1 MSYDE
6 MLLDDL
12 RWVKALNSLR
22 NKRVPEK
29 YLSVYNLDAIH
40 ALQQEVL
47 QRKFVWEIPYICKI
61 PKKNGEFRECFALP
75 IKSRLVMS
83 VIAGIYYDAT
93 CWQFDEH
100 CVSYQQGTSVA
111 WIVRSVR
118 NNLQQKDV
126 YGYKVDLSKYFDS
139 VPEDKVLSLLSE
151 ISEGSVI
158 DEYLYDFY
166 TDKRLLVNGKMTE
179 RFRSLCQGCAMGPI
193 LANLYLQDV
202 DYVVSKMC
210 LYYRYSDDILLV
222 GKNADTAL
230 HTLTGMLHD
239 LGLTL
244 NPDKVATLNNEFEFL
259 GAKIG
264 SGIRIGS
271 ENLQALKQEIK
282 HRCTH
287 QKHTR
292 DGQRRAVKSLQRLF
306 FKEDW
311 AQHSMFVYY
320 AGLVSGYDDFIELD
334 RYCRQCIRA
343 VLTGKNNFTTNLH
356 KTPDEMLVE
365 LGWVNLVDMLNLYN
379 TNRDVF
385 FEETHKIGGNHEF
398 T

>member
-1 MSYDE
+1 MTYDE
-6 MLLDDL
+6 MFQDDL

-29 YLSVYNLDAIH
+29 YLSAYDLDGIH

-47 QRKFVWEIPYICKI
+47 QQKFSWEIPYICKI
-61 PKKNGEFRECFALP
+61 PKKNGGFRECFALP

-83 VIAGIYYDAT
+83 VIASIYYDAT
-93 CWQFDEH
+93 SWQFSEH
-100 CVSYQQGTSVA
+100 CVSYQQGIAVA
-111 WIVRSVR
+111 GIVRNVQR
-118 NNLQQKDV
+118 HLQQKSV

-139 VPEDKVLSLLSE
+139 VPEDKIQSLLSE
-151 ISEGSVI
+151 IDTGCIV
-158 DEYLYDFY
+158 DKYVADFY
-166 TDKRLLVNGKMTE
+166 ADRQLLVKGEVTE
-179 RFRSLCQGCAMGPI
+179 RFRSLCQGCAIGPI

-202 DYVVSKMC
+202 DYVLSNMC
-210 LYYRYSDDILLV
+210 LYYRYSDDILLI
-222 GKNADTAL
+222 GENADEAL
-230 HTLTGMLHD
+230 RILISMLHD

-244 NPDKVATLNNEFEFL
+244 NPKKVVSLCDEFEFL

-264 SGIRIGS
+264 SSIKIGT
-271 ENLQALKQEIK
+271 ENLQALKREIK

-379 TNRDVF
+379 TNREVF
-385 FEETHKIGGNHEF
+385 FEETHKIGGNHKF